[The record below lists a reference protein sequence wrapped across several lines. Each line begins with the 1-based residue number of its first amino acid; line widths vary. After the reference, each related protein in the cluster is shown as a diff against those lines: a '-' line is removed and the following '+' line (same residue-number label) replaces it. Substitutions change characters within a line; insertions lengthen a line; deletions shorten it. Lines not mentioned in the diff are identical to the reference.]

1 MKPFCLPLF
10 VLLFSGAS
18 PALAQNAAQR
28 FPQFDKNADGKLTP
42 EELPYPNLFK
52 RLDADGDNLVTA
64 EEAKAL
70 AAQTRRRNGDG
81 TPPTKPQAPAAQIDA
96 KPREHGADTTKA
108 GLDRKVLAKIDLA
121 MESAVANKEVSGVI
135 GLVHRNG
142 HRGYFEAFGWQD
154 IQAQKEMPLDGIF
167 RLQSM
172 SKPVVT
178 VAALALFDA
187 GKFQLDDSIAKHL
200 PEWAEPEVLEKGKLV
215 PARTKITPRML
226 MSHSSGLYYGSL
238 PGYPMPRKR
247 QADLEAHSK
256 LLATMPLKFHPGEGN
271 SYGTSIDILGRYCE
285 VIAGKPLD
293 VVVRE
298 LVLDPLKMIDT
309 DFWVPPAKAD
319 RIVQIYRQPEPG
331 TLQRGRP
338 ASQLTI
344 KPTMFLG
351 GQGLCSTTADYER
364 FCLMIL
370 NGGELDGV
378 RILKPETVD
387 MIFVNQLESIGED
400 YGLGGAVNGEG
411 GYAWGGANGTQF
423 WIDRKETMFGIFMVQ
438 TQHYRAPTFK
448 TFRAL
453 VPEAYIPAESEK
465 SVNSSGQ

>member
-1 MKPFCLPLF
+1 MKLFRLPLF
-10 VLLFSGAS
+10 VLFLSATAS
-18 PALAQNAAQR
+18 APAQDAARR
-28 FPQFDKNADGKLTP
+28 FPQFDQDSDGKLTP

-52 RLDADGDNLVTA
+52 RLDTDGDNWVTA
-64 EEAKAL
+64 EEAQAIG
-70 AAQTRRRNGDG
+70 TRGHGQGDDT
-81 TPPTKPQAPAAQIDA
+81 TPPANLETPAKLIDA
-96 KPREHGADTTKA
+96 KPREHGEKAAKA
-108 GLDRKVLAKIDLA
+108 GLDPKVLAEVDLA
-121 MESAVANKEVSGVI
+121 MQAAVAKKEVSGVI

-142 HRGYFEAFGWQD
+142 HRGYFEAFGSQD
-154 IQAQKEMPLDGIF
+154 IEAQKKMPLNGIF

-187 GKFQLDDSIAKHL
+187 GKFQLDDPIAEHL
-200 PEWAEPEVLEKGKLV
+200 PEWAEPRVLEGGKLV
-215 PARTKITPRML
+215 PARSKITPRML
-226 MSHSSGLYYGSL
+226 MSHSCGLYYGSL
-238 PGYPMPRKR
+238 PGYPLPRKR
-247 QADLEAHSK
+247 QPHLEAHSR
-256 LLATMPLKFHPGEGN
+256 LLATLPLKYHPGEGN

-293 VVVRE
+293 EVVRE
-298 LVLDPLKMIDT
+298 LVLDPLKMNDT
-309 DFWVPPAKAD
+309 DFWVPTAKGD

-338 ASQLTI
+338 ASQLTV

-351 GQGLCSTTADYER
+351 GQGLCGTTADYAR

-387 MIFVNQLESIGED
+387 MMFVNQLEGIGER

-411 GYAWGGANGTQF
+411 SYAWGGANGTQF
-423 WIDRKETMFGIFMVQ
+423 WIDRENDLFGIFMVQ
-438 TQHYRAPTFK
+438 TQHYRAPTSA
-448 TFRAL
+448 TFRGL
-453 VPEAYIPAESEK
+453 VTEAVA
-465 SVNSSGQ
+465 VSGL